1 MQRDT
6 FYTIMD
12 YDYRLWIMD
21 YKTLAGKGVH
31 EFKYF
36 INKTKWYYKC
46 NNVCYVIPSFAKA
59 CFVKAILFYC
69 LLPVRYHLN

>member
-46 NNVCYVIPSFAKA
+46 NNVC
-59 CFVKAILFYC
+59 
-69 LLPVRYHLN
+69 